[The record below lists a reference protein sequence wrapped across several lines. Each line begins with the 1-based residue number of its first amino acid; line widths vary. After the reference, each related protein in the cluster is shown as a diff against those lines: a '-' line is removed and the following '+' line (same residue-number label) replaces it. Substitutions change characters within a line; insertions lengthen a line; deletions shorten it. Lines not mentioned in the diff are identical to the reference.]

1 VWLFVGLP
9 YRDSHRRRARLHSK
23 PECSSREVV
32 RQYSTR
38 QYRGSRGTR
47 SSLKVPLCSPRWV
60 GLALLLDDI
69 TCIDLDGRL
78 RRSVGERE
86 RERTTRPETTRRRQ
100 TEILIK
106 RDMDNTLS
114 VRQASPSSCPITE
127 SLARVRGS
135 LLYSRRRLSSFDPL
149 GCHLHPPKHLSTPPP
164 RLLQFVRSSA
174 SRPA

>member
-1 VWLFVGLP
+1 MWLFVGLP

-32 RQYSTR
+32 RQYGTR
-38 QYRGSRGTR
+38 RYRGSRGTR

-78 RRSVGERE
+78 RRSVREGEKEARD
-86 RERTTRPETTRRRQ
+86 ETTRRRL
-100 TEILIK
+100 TETLIK

-114 VRQASPSSCPITE
+114 VRQASPSSCSITE

-135 LLYSRRRLSSFDPL
+135 LVYSRRRLSSFDPL

>member
-1 VWLFVGLP
+1 MWLFVGLP

-78 RRSVGERE
+78 RRRE
-86 RERTTRPETTRRRQ
+86 EEG
-100 TEILIK
+100 
-106 RDMDNTLS
+106 S
-114 VRQASPSSCPITE
+114 VRNWTRDDRQRILRAKVTWTTHWTSVELHRPPHAPSPSHSR
-127 SLARVRGS
+127 AGAVRGS
-135 LLYSRRRLSSFDPL
+135 LLSPRRRLSSFDPL